1 MPPQTQAHLSSP
13 SEPNATEPSVSEPGT
28 AAQGASRV
36 SRRSLLRGAGAVG
49 VAGVAAAGGA
59 GAVVALVRP
68 KPEPVLLPAAKPV
81 ALATMPPNAMAGPLV
96 VYLSDTSTGEMDV
109 FGGTGQIRLRNR
121 ALVGQLLRNL
131 QMAQ

>member
-1 MPPQTQAHLSSP
+1 MPPQTQPHLP
-13 SEPNATEPSVSEPGT
+13 SASEQDT
-28 AAQGASRV
+28 APEGPSRV
-36 SRRSLLRGAGAVG
+36 SRRSLLRGAGVAG

-68 KPEPVLLPAAKPV
+68 KPETVLLPAAKPV
-81 ALATMPPNAMAGPLV
+81 AMAAVPRNAMAGPLV
-96 VYLSDTSTGEMDV
+96 VYLADTTTGDMDV
-109 FGGTGQIRLRNR
+109 FAGTGQIRLRNR

>member
-1 MPPQTQAHLSSP
+1 MPPQTQPHLP
-13 SEPNATEPSVSEPGT
+13 SEPDTAPERPSP
-28 AAQGASRV
+28 V
-36 SRRSLLRGAGAVG
+36 SRRSLLRGAGVAG

-59 GAVVALVRP
+59 GAVVALVRQ

-81 ALATMPPNAMAGPLV
+81 AMAAMPPNAMAGPLV
-96 VYLSDTSTGEMDV
+96 VYLADTNTGDMDV
-109 FGGTGQIRLRNR
+109 FAGTGQIRLRNK

>member
-1 MPPQTQAHLSSP
+1 MPPQTQPHLP
-13 SEPNATEPSVSEPGT
+13 SASEQD
-28 AAQGASRV
+28 AAQERPSPV

-59 GAVVALVRP
+59 GAVVALVRQ
-68 KPEPVLLPAAKPV
+68 KPETVLLPAAKPV
-81 ALATMPPNAMAGPLV
+81 AMAAVPPDAMAGPLV
-96 VYLSDTSTGEMDV
+96 VYLADTTTGDMDV
-109 FGGTGQIRLRNR
+109 FAGTGQIRLRNR

>member
-1 MPPQTQAHLSSP
+1 MPPQTQAQLPSA
-13 SEPNATEPSVSEPGT
+13 SEPDS
-28 AAQGASRV
+28 AQEGPSRV

-68 KPEPVLLPAAKPV
+68 KAEPVLLPAAKPV
-81 ALATMPPNAMAGPLV
+81 ALAAMPPNAMAGPLV
-96 VYLSDTSTGEMDV
+96 VYLADTATGEMDV
-109 FGGTGQIRLRNR
+109 FAGTGQIRLRNP
-121 ALVGQLLRNL
+121 AMVGQLLRNL